1 MPRTAIIE
9 LPVIAGY
16 NWDQLRSGA
25 VFILAASSFLV
36 FVEPAPVDLL
46 FFVTLLFFLR
56 SGLSLTIGA
65 APMVLLLVLYNL
77 GGFASVIPV
86 AGKEKTMMF
95 AVTST
100 YMAMS
105 AIFLAYYL
113 SYDPVRRFRVIRA
126 GLIVAGLCAAIAGLL
141 DYADIGG
148 LFPNTALKG
157 RATGTFKDPNV
168 FSTFI
173 ILPGMLLMHGLMTGE
188 ARHKFWSFI
197 GLLIISAGVFFS
209 FSRGAWINYLAA
221 SVLLAL
227 MTFMLSPQGGVR
239 KRIFVFMVVG
249 AFAGFLAFTILMS
262 IENVRTM
269 FLERFSLLQSY
280 DSGETGR
287 FGNQLN
293 SIPVLMT
300 LPLGFGPLQYR
311 SVFGMDPHNTFIN
324 SFASYGWLGGI
335 SYLLLIVTTIAAGL
349 RSIFTKTPWQYA
361 AICVFCPLLTTI
373 LQGVQIDTDHWRH
386 FYWLLGMNWGLFAAT
401 LQPVAI
407 RDGLAALR
415 PQRTLASA

>member
-1 MPRTAIIE
+1 MPRTATPE
-9 LPVIAGY
+9 LPIFAGLT
-16 NWDQLRSGA
+16 WEQIRSVA
-25 VFILAASSFLV
+25 VFMLAASSFLV

-56 SGLSLTIGA
+56 SGLSLTLGA

-77 GGFASVIPV
+77 GGFASAMPV
-86 AGKEKTMMF
+86 VDKDKTMMF
-95 AVTST
+95 VLTSA

-113 SYDPVRRFRVIRA
+113 SYDPVQRFRIIRA
-126 GLIVAGLCAAIAGLL
+126 GIIVAGLCAAVAGLL
-141 DYADIGG
+141 DQTDIGG

-168 FSTFI
+168 FATFI

-188 ARHKFWSFI
+188 TRHRFWSLT
-197 GLLIISAGVFFS
+197 GLLIISAGVFLS
-209 FSRGAWINYLAA
+209 FSRGGWINFLGA

-227 MTFMLSPQGGVR
+227 LTFIVSPQGGAR
-239 KRIFVFMVVG
+239 KRIVLFVAVG
-249 AFAGFLAFTILMS
+249 ALAGFVAFTLLMS
-262 IENVRTM
+262 VESVRAM
-269 FLERFSLLQSY
+269 FFERFSLLQSY
-280 DSGETGR
+280 DAGETGR

-311 SVFGMDPHNTFIN
+311 AVFGMDPHNTFIN
-324 SFASYGWLGGI
+324 AFASYGWLGGI
-335 SYLLLIVTTIAAGL
+335 SYLLLIATTIAASL
-349 RSIFTKTPWQYA
+349 RSIFTKTPWQFA
-361 AICVFCPLLTTI
+361 AICVFCPLMTTI

-407 RDGLAALR
+407 KHGFAALP
-415 PQRTLASA
+415 PQNAPAPA